1 MQFARIND
9 VLIHYQIIGA
19 PADKPT
25 IVFANALGTDFR
37 IWRDVILRLVG
48 DFAIVLY
55 DKRGHGLSDIGQVP
69 YAIED
74 HASDLAG
81 LLDMLSVKNAYVC
94 GLSVGGLIA
103 QSLYQRRADLVR
115 GLILCGTA
123 TRIGSPEL
131 WDERIAAVEAG
142 GIEALADGLMERW
155 FTAAFR
161 RPENMELGG
170 YRNMLIR
177 QPAVGYAATCAAL
190 RDADYGSAVSAIAVP
205 TICVA
210 GDEDGSTPP
219 DLVLAMAKRIP
230 DARYE
235 LIKGAGHIVC
245 VEQAGLLAE
254 IIRAFVAE
262 AETPE

>member
-9 VLIHYQIIGA
+9 VMIHYQIIGA

-37 IWRDVILRLVG
+37 IWRDVIIRLAG

-55 DKRGHGLSDIGQVP
+55 DKRGHGLSDIGQTP

-74 HASDLAG
+74 HATDLAG
-81 LLDMLSVKNAYVC
+81 LLDMLSVKDAYIC

-103 QSLYQRRADLVR
+103 QALYQRRPELVR

-123 TRIGSPEL
+123 PRIGTPEI

-142 GIEALADGLMERW
+142 GIVSLADGIMERW
-155 FTAAFR
+155 FTPTFR
-161 RPENMELGG
+161 RPENTAYAG

-177 QPAVGYAATCAAL
+177 QPQQGYAATCEAL
-190 RDADYGSAVSAIAVP
+190 RDADYTRAAAEIAVP
-205 TICVA
+205 TICIV
-210 GDEDGSTPP
+210 GDQDGSTPP
-219 DLVLAMAKRIP
+219 ALVLSVAKMIP

-235 LIKGAGHIVC
+235 VIRNAGHIPC
-245 VEQAGLLAE
+245 VEQPEMLTE
-254 IIRAFVAE
+254 IIKAFIAE
-262 AETPE
+262 AELDR